1 MVKDEIHKNDIG
13 TLFKLTVKDEDSSVV
28 NLSSASTKEILIEKP
43 DTTVL
48 TKTASFTTDGT
59 DGLIEYNTIS
69 GDIDTIGKYK
79 IQGKVILS
87 GSTWYTDIKTFY
99 VNDNLE

>member
-48 TKTASFTTDGT
+48 TKQ
-59 DGLIEYNTIS
+59 LLL
-69 GDIDTIGKYK
+69 
-79 IQGKVILS
+79 QLMVQM
-87 GSTWYTDIKTFY
+87 
-99 VNDNLE
+99 V